1 MNAVPQPAGT
11 VTMVFTDIEG
21 STRLLAELGE
31 AGYRD
36 ALGVHHA
43 AVRKACARHAG
54 YEVDTQGDSFFY
66 AFPTASGAVSAARDA
81 MAALDGGPI
90 AIRVGIHTG
99 EPGLDPPSYI
109 GMDVHTAARI
119 MATGHGGQVVL
130 SQATR
135 DLLNDSFVLLDLGEH
150 RLKDLSRSQRLYQLG
165 DRRFPPLKTLHR
177 TNLPVPATPF
187 IGRGTDLGEL
197 GPLLNNGV
205 RLLTLTGPGGVGKT
219 RLALQAVAEAADTFP
234 GGVWWVPLSAL
245 RDPGLVL
252 SSIATTLGVPEQSG
266 RPLDDLLIDVLSS
279 GRTVLLLD
287 NLEHLLPGGIS
298 QVARLRD
305 AGGTTVVVTSRER
318 LQLSGER
325 VYPVAPLDADEATE
339 LFDARTA
346 ALGFDPGNAG
356 DVAELCARLD
366 HLPLA
371 VELAAAR
378 AGLLAPAEILSR
390 LGGRLDRLKGDRDS
404 DPRQQTLR
412 ATIGWSHDL
421 LDQAERELFARLA
434 VFTGGATLDAVEAVC
449 HADLDVLTSLLDKSL
464 VRRTADRVW
473 MLETIREFAS
483 EQPGAAELGDDHAR
497 YYLELA
503 EAWAR
508 DLRGS
513 GQAAALER
521 FASELANLRA
531 AFEHLL
537 EHDPPAALR
546 LVAALWIFWFMRGHF
561 QEGRALLAEAL
572 ARAPLE
578 PTEAR
583 AAALVGAGL
592 IGSELGDYLEAYG
605 LFEEAVE
612 CARAIGSASWEANA
626 LSLLSDDTGL
636 GAEEQLRLGEEAIA
650 LARDSGD
657 RWLLG
662 LAIGNHG
669 VTMGLL
675 GKNEQATEL
684 FEEAYRICR
693 GVGDV
698 SLSALWLSNIASR
711 ALWAGDTVKARAT
724 VGESLELARQ
734 IDDLRGIGTAV
745 ANLGWVEL
753 FEGDRD
759 AACRYFAEAAAIG
772 RRLGRQVLLADL
784 LWGFAQ
790 VAAADGDAERAA
802 RLGGAAHALGE
813 AVGIDV
819 AASAPLARHV
829 DEARAVTGEEAWQ
842 RAWAEGADLH
852 VETALA
858 QAISIRAVPSSP

>member
-1 MNAVPQPAGT
+1 MNAVLQPAGT

-21 STRLLAELGE
+21 STRLLEELGQD
-31 AGYRD
+31 GYSE
-36 ALGVHHA
+36 ALGAHRA
-43 AVRKACARHAG
+43 AVREAFARHAG

-66 AFPTASGAVSAARDA
+66 AFPTATGAASGVREA
-81 MAALDGGPI
+81 MAALGGGPI

-135 DLLNDSFVLLDLGEH
+135 DLLADSFALLDLGEH
-150 RLKDLSRSQRLYQLG
+150 RLKDLSRPQRLYQLG
-165 DRRFPPLKTLHR
+165 DGEFPPLRTLHR

-187 IGRGTDLGEL
+187 IGRSADLGEL

-219 RLALQAVAEAADTFP
+219 RLALQAVADAADTFP

-245 RDPGLVL
+245 RDPRLVL

-266 RPLDDLLIDVLSS
+266 RALDDVLIDVLSA

-287 NLEHLLPGGIS
+287 NLEQLLPDGAS

-325 VYPVAPLDADEATE
+325 VYPVAPLGAEEATE
-339 LFDARTA
+339 LFEARTA
-346 ALGFDPGNAG
+346 ALGFEPGDAG

-390 LGGRLDRLKGDRDS
+390 LGGRLDRLKGDRDA

-412 ATIGWSHDL
+412 ATIAWSHDL

-434 VFTGGATLDAVEAVC
+434 VFTGGSTLDAVDAVC

-464 VRRTADRVW
+464 VRRTAERVW

-483 EQPGAAELGDDHAR
+483 EQPGADERADDHAR

-508 DLRGS
+508 ELRGS

-521 FASELANLRA
+521 FASELPNLRA
-531 AFEHLL
+531 AFDRLL
-537 EHDPPAALR
+537 DRDPGAALR
-546 LVAALWIFWFMRGHF
+546 LVAALWEFWFMRGHF
-561 QEGRALLAEAL
+561 QEGHALLTEAL
-572 ARAPLE
+572 ARATDE
-578 PTEAR
+578 PSEAR
-583 AAALVGAGL
+583 AGALVGAGL
-592 IGSELGDYLEAYG
+592 IGSELGAYLESYA
-605 LFEEAVE
+605 LFEEAIE
-612 CARAIGSASWEANA
+612 CARAIGSTSWEANA
-626 LSLLSDDTGL
+626 LSLLADKADLDAGD
-636 GAEEQLRLGEEAIA
+636 QVRLSEEAVA
-650 LARDSGD
+650 LARVSGD

-662 LAIGNHG
+662 LVIGNHG
-669 VTMGLL
+669 VVMGLL
-675 GKNEQATEL
+675 GENERSAEL
-684 FEEAYRICR
+684 SEEAYRICR

-698 SLSALWLSNIASR
+698 SLSALWLSNLAGS
-711 ALWAGDTVKARAT
+711 ALRAGDTPKARAT
-724 VGESLELARQ
+724 LGESLELARQ
-734 IDDLRGIGTAV
+734 IDDLRAIGAV
-745 ANLGWVEL
+745 IANLGWVEL
-753 FEGDRD
+753 LEGDRD
-759 AACRYFAEAAAIG
+759 AACSCFAEAATIG

-802 RLGGAAHALGE
+802 RLGGAAAALGE
-813 AVGIDV
+813 AVGINV

-829 DEARAVTGEEAWQ
+829 DDARAASGEEAWQ
-842 RAWAEGADLH
+842 RAWAEGAELD